1 MTRLLTLI
9 FTLYLT
15 VLSLSSLTAQDIV
28 MEDSLPPMDER
39 IAWIFENLDFTDVTS
54 GVLYDYGLN
63 LEDFKDFP
71 GDTISG
77 DTADFER
84 FTLMYA
90 TLAGSIVD
98 SNLVIIDPADLY
110 MDGYFSFSKEAIYP

>member
-1 MTRLLTLI
+1 TRLLTLI

-15 VLSLSSLTAQDIV
+15 VMSLSFLTAQDMV

-54 GVLYDYGLN
+54 VVLYDYGLN

-90 TLAGSIVD
+90 TLAGSLVD
-98 SNLVIIDPADLY
+98 STLSITDPTDLY
-110 MDGYFSFSKEAIYP
+110 MDGYFSF